1 MMKAALV
8 GFGTISIVHIDA
20 IASNPGMEL
29 VAICDINEE
38 LAAKVPAG
46 VKFYTDYKK
55 MAEEVKPDVIHNL
68 LPHYLHYPVTKELV
82 EMGFNVFCEKPIAMN
97 SKEAEQFCQLEKDHP
112 EVKIGVCQQNRMNE
126 TTEALKQIIE
136 SGEYGKIIG
145 IRGFVPWR
153 RDKSYYDAQP
163 WRGKWKYA
171 GGGSMINQ
179 SLHTLDL
186 LYFLGGDIERLHA
199 VVGQTNE
206 YSEVEVEGDIIARLE
221 FANGA
226 NGLFFA
232 TNNNWTNE
240 SVQIRVAMEKGI
252 FHIEDNTL
260 FKVGPDG
267 TREVIIKAPVLE
279 GIKFYYGASHSRMI
293 ERFRLAVENNTD
305 DYIHVKD
312 GTTVIRLMETIF
324 RSGNTG
330 ALCNVIE

>member
-1 MMKAALV
+1 MMKAAII

-46 VKFYTDYKK
+46 VKFYTDYKQ
-55 MAEEVKPDVIHNL
+55 MCEEVKPDVVHNL

-82 EMGFNVFCEKPIAMN
+82 EMGFNVFCEKPIALN
-97 SKEAEQFCQLEKDHP
+97 SKEAQQFCQLEKDHP
-112 EVKIGVCQQNRMNE
+112 EVKIGVCQQNRINE
-126 TTEALKQIIE
+126 TTEALKKIID
-136 SGEYGKIIG
+136 SGEYGKIVG

-153 RDKSYYDAQP
+153 RDKTYYDAQP

-186 LYFLGGDIERLHA
+186 LYFLGGDIARLHA

-206 YSEVEVEGDIIARLE
+206 YPEVEVEGDIIARLE

-232 TNNNWTNE
+232 TNNNWANE
-240 SVQIRVAMEKGI
+240 SVQIRVAMEKGT

-260 FKVGPDG
+260 WKIEADG
-267 TREVIIKAPVLE
+267 SRTVVCKSPRLE
-279 GIKFYYGASHSRMI
+279 GIKFYYGSSHTRLVA
-293 ERFRLAVENNTD
+293 RFYEAVRNNTD
-305 DYIHVKD
+305 VYIHISEGAMIV
-312 GTTVIRLMETIF
+312 RLMDSIF
-324 RSGNTG
+324 RSANTG
-330 ALCNVIE
+330 RIVEV